1 MFDGQ
6 FVERIRFLT
15 LPKDYAERVYA
26 GVLGKL
32 IGVYLGRPIEGWS
45 FDRIAKEVGD
55 VDRYLNYLHDGPLVV
70 ADDDIT
76 GTFTFLRALA
86 DEGYS
91 RDLTPEQI
99 GNTWLNYA
107 IERKSIFWWGGVGN
121 STEHTAYSR
130 LKSGIK
136 APHSGSIATNGKVI
150 AEQIG
155 AQIFIDGWG
164 MVAPGDPEFAADLA
178 KRAGSVSHDGE
189 AVYGAQVIAAMVSQ
203 AFVEYDINKLLDTGL
218 SVIPADSVI
227 ARVIHDVREWHA
239 SIPDWRESHK
249 QIVANYGYDKYL
261 GVCHMVP
268 NHALIIH
275 ALLYGDG
282 DFNKSQLIVNT
293 NAWDTDCNAANVGC
307 ILGIRGGLAT
317 FDGDYD
323 WRGPVADQLY
333 LSTADGG
340 RGISDAVSETIH
352 VVNAGRALA
361 GEAPIAPKDGA
372 KFHFSFPGSVQ
383 GFQSDP
389 DAAPAT
395 ISNENGQLVVH
406 ASGST
411 SAQPARALT
420 PTFIPADSI
429 EPKGFIAYG
438 LFASPT
444 LYPTQTISA
453 RVAGLASN
461 TGPIETRVVVR
472 YYDLADQYA
481 LLTGPTNTLS
491 PGETAIL
498 EWQIPDLGGLTIQA
512 VGIEV
517 IGDGAIALDR
527 LDWSGIPDVTF
538 TRPTGATGV
547 LWRRGW
553 IDGVDHFDRWWP
565 DAFRITENEER
576 GLISQGTRDWD
587 DYRVDA
593 TINPALAKNAGIA
606 ARVQG
611 LRRYYALLLGNDGI
625 ARLVKMDDTESVLAE
640 APFAW
645 NVFNPYTLSIEV
657 KGSEITGSIAGGPTL
672 TASDPGSRL
681 TGGGVGLVIE
691 NGTLTCDGVSVRGI

>member
-1 MFDGQ
+1 MP
-6 FVERIRFLT
+6 
-15 LPKDYAERVYA
+15 LPSNYEEKVYA

-55 VDRYLNYLHDGPLVV
+55 VDRYLNYLHGGPLIV

-76 GTFTFLRALA
+76 GTFTFLRAFA

-99 GNTWLNYA
+99 GNNWLNYA

-130 LKSGIK
+130 LKRGIK
-136 APHSGSIATNGKVI
+136 APESGSIATNGKVI

-155 AQIFIDGWG
+155 AQIFIDGWA
-164 MVAPGDPEFAADLA
+164 MIAPGDPELAADFA

-189 AVYGAQVIAAMVSQ
+189 AVYGAQVIAAIEAQ
-203 AFVEYDINKLLDTGL
+203 AFVESDINKLLDTGL
-218 SVIPADSVI
+218 SVIPADSDI

-239 SIPDWRESHK
+239 TIPDWREAHK

-307 ILGIRGGLAT
+307 ILGIRDGLAA
-317 FDGDYD
+317 FEGSYD
-323 WRGPVADQLY
+323 WRGPVADRLY

-340 RGISDAVSETIH
+340 RGISDAVAETIH
-352 VVNAGRALA
+352 VINAGRALQ

-383 GFQSDP
+383 GFEADP

-395 ISNENGQLVVH
+395 ITNEAGQLVIRT
-406 ASGST
+406 ASST
-411 SAQPARALT
+411 AEQPARALT
-420 PTFIPADSI
+420 PTFIPEESL
-429 EPKGFIAYG
+429 ESKGFIGYG
-438 LFASPT
+438 LFVSPT
-444 LYPTQTISA
+444 LYPTQTVTATVVGHATNSGSID
-453 RVAGLASN
+453 
-461 TGPIETRVVVR
+461 TRLVLR
-472 YYDLADQYA
+472 YYTADDQTA
-481 LLTGPTNTLS
+481 LLTGPSVTLA
-491 PGETAIL
+491 PGEQANL

-512 VGIEV
+512 IGLDV
-517 IGDGAIALDR
+517 IGDGAVVLDR
-527 LDWSGIPDVTF
+527 LDWSGIPNVTF
-538 TRPTGATGV
+538 TKPAGATGI

-565 DAFRITENEER
+565 DAFRIGKNEDR
-576 GLISQGTRDWD
+576 GLVSQGTRDWD
-587 DYRVDA
+587 NYTVEA
-593 TINPALAKNAGIA
+593 TINPALAKNAGLA

-611 LRRYYALLLGNDGI
+611 MRRYYALLLGNDGV
-625 ARLVKMDDTESVLAE
+625 ARLVKMDDAETVLAE
-640 APFAW
+640 APFTEQ
-645 NVFNPYTLSIEV
+645 FFTSYTLSITV
-657 KGSEITGSIAGGPTL
+657 NGNEITGSIAGGPTL

-681 TGGGVGLVIE
+681 TGGGVGLVVE
-691 NGTLTCDGVSVRGI
+691 DGTLTCEGVSVRGV